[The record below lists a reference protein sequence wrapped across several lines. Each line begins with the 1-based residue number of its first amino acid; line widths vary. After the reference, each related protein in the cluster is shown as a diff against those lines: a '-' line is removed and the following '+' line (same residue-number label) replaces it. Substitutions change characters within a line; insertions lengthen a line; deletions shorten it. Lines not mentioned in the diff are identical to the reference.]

1 MKNIYFISDVHL
13 DLNREK
19 DTEDRKEN
27 LIAFLE
33 SIEKKALKIVFVG
46 DLFDFWFEWY
56 YVIPGYHFES
66 FREGSAFTIVFS
78 ETKDLNL
85 IVLFP

>member
-13 DLNREK
+13 DLNRDK

-33 SIEKKALKIVFVG
+33 SIEKKASKIVFFLSVVAPP
-46 DLFDFWFEWY
+46 LKC
-56 YVIPGYHFES
+56 I
-66 FREGSAFTIVFS
+66 A
-78 ETKDLNL
+78 
-85 IVLFP
+85 